1 MAKRSG
7 AGAAIRRATRGVV
20 ATVEQPNIEV
30 GDWVLTKDGSTSRVA
45 VVTNGWLR
53 IRNLYAPN
61 WRLRVVEIRKA
72 DGTRWTRLE

>member
-7 AGAAIRRATRGVV
+7 TGAAIRRATRGVV

-30 GDWVLTKDGSTSRVA
+30 GDWVLIQAGSTNRVA
-45 VVTNGWLR
+45 AVTNGWLR
-53 IRNLYAPN
+53 SRNRHTPN